1 MRNLLV
7 PRLSGGCRRRQR
19 RRSRIRAF
27 ASTVVPMLCLI
38 VGLNLLGCTTR
49 SEPEIRDLLSAGSSK
64 LFLDKGET
72 TQAEVLESFG
82 GPNIVTGGADGNET
96 WTYDRMS
103 YFVTSKSAG
112 GIGGA
117 GGILG
122 SVPVG
127 GLLWGN
133 VAKASTSSRTMTLFL
148 YWRNGVLA
156 DYKYRSASF

>member
-1 MRNLLV
+1 
-7 PRLSGGCRRRQR
+7 
-19 RRSRIRAF
+19 
-27 ASTVVPMLCLI
+27 MLCLI
-38 VGLNLLGCTTR
+38 VGLNLLGCISR
-49 SEPEIRDLLSAGSSK
+49 LAPESRDLLSAGSSK

-72 TQAEVLESFG
+72 SQAKVLETFG
-82 GPNIVTGGADGNET
+82 GPNIVTGDADGNET

-103 YFVTSKSAG
+103 YVVSSKSG
-112 GIGGA
+112 GGLGGA

-133 VAKASTSSRTMTLFL
+133 VSKASTSSRTMTLFL
-148 YWRNGVLA
+148 YWKSGVLA